1 MGVKTYD
8 PKQMSIVIGGKQASG
23 FADGTF
29 LNVELDEDAFGLT
42 VGADGEGMRAKSN
55 NKSATIT
62 LTLLPTSDYNRHLSE
77 LAQADE
83 DSNSGAVPLLIKD
96 GSGFDIHAAE
106 TVWIQKKAAAEYS
119 REGSP
124 REWVLRTDSLQSFL
138 GGN

>member
-1 MGVKTYD
+1 MVKTYD
-8 PKQMSIVIGGKQASG
+8 PKSMAIIIGGKQASG

-29 LNVELDEDAFGLT
+29 LNVEFDEDAFGLT

-62 LTLLPTSDYNRHLSE
+62 LTLLPTSDYNRHLSD

-83 DSNSGAVPLLIKD
+83 DSNSGVVPVLIKD
-96 GSGFDIHAAE
+96 GSGRDLHSAE
-106 TVWIQKKAAAEYS
+106 SAWIQKRAAAEYS

-124 REWVLRTDSLQSFL
+124 REWTLRTDNLQSFL